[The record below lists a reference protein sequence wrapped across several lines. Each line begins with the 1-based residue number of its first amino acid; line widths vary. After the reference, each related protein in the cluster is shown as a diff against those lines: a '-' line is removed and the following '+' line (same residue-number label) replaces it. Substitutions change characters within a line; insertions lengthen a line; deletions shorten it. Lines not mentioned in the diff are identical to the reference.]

1 MSSSRVPLSALR
13 PRLST
18 SPHGS
23 RGNLN
28 DRAGGHRSVRAESDN
43 CFGDNLTDELRPF
56 FVRHRAG
63 PFFIVPFHA
72 SEIANERAIRR

>member
-1 MSSSRVPLSALR
+1 MSSSRVPLSAHR

-28 DRAGGHRSVRAESDN
+28 DRAGGHRSVRSEGCNS
-43 CFGDNLTDELRPF
+43 FGHDFTDHFRPF

-63 PFFIVPFHA
+63 PFFIVPFHKGVV
-72 SEIANERAIRR
+72 ANVWQ